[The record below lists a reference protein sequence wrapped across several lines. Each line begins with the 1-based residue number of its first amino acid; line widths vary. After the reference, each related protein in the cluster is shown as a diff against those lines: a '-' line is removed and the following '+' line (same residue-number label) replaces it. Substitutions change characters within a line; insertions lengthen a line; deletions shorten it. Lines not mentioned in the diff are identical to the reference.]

1 MPHSNRACAKIKPNL
16 RVKAKW
22 GLYPYQRSKTMQAIR
37 QGDVILLPV
46 QQVEGEKIPHLTL
59 AEGEVTGHK
68 HRITEGKA
76 ELYEKDST
84 LYLRVF
90 SETALL
96 AHEEHKAISIPQGHW
111 MVKIQREYEPEGWRY
126 VAD

>member
-1 MPHSNRACAKIKPNL
+1 
-16 RVKAKW
+16 
-22 GLYPYQRSKTMQAIR
+22 MQPIR

-46 QQVEGEKIPHLTL
+46 QQSEGKEQSQMTL

-68 HRITEGKA
+68 HRITEGQA
-76 ELYEKDST
+76 QLDEKVGT
-84 LYLRVF
+84 LHLRVI

-96 AHEEHKAISIPQGHW
+96 THEEHKAISIPQGNW
-111 MVKIQREYEPEGWRY
+111 TIRIQREYEPEGWRY

>member
-1 MPHSNRACAKIKPNL
+1 
-16 RVKAKW
+16 
-22 GLYPYQRSKTMQAIR
+22 MQPIR

-46 QQVEGEKIPHLTL
+46 QQIKGQMLSHLTL

-68 HRITEGKA
+68 HRISDGQA
-76 ELYEKDST
+76 ELFEQDGT

-90 SETALL
+90 SDAATLT
-96 AHEEHKAISIPQGHW
+96 HEEHQAIVIPQGNW
-111 MVKIQREYEPEGWRY
+111 MIKIQRENKPEGWRY

>member
-1 MPHSNRACAKIKPNL
+1 
-16 RVKAKW
+16 
-22 GLYPYQRSKTMQAIR
+22 MQPIR
-37 QGDVILLPV
+37 QGDVILQPV
-46 QQVEGEKIPHLTL
+46 QQVEGERIPHLTL

-76 ELYEKDST
+76 ELYSKDGT

-96 AHEEHKAISIPQGHW
+96 AHEEHQAIAVPQGHW
-111 MVKIQREYEPEGWRY
+111 MVRIQREYEPSSWRY

>member
-1 MPHSNRACAKIKPNL
+1 
-16 RVKAKW
+16 
-22 GLYPYQRSKTMQAIR
+22 MQPIR

-46 QQVEGEKIPHLTL
+46 EQTQGQTLSHLTL

-68 HRITEGKA
+68 HRISKGQA
-76 ELYEKDST
+76 QLYEQNGT

-96 AHEEHKAISIPQGHW
+96 THEEHNAIAIPQGNW
-111 MVKIQREYEPEGWRY
+111 MVRIQREYEPEGWRY
-126 VAD
+126 VTD